1 VSKIFDSLKRAEA
14 ERKNRAKQTEAGSNI
29 TPIRTASVTPAGV
42 DTNGFPEDLLRQL
55 GILKNAVDS
64 ILKGKERKTIVFTS
78 AVSGEGTTTIGSSF
92 ARLLALQGGGRVL
105 LCEMN
110 ARNPALKKLFGLN
123 GDLGITD
130 FFSGERNL
138 PAVVHTTREANLD
151 VIPIGKEDPAL
162 IQIHLQN
169 VFPELARQA
178 SAIYETVIFDAPA
191 IVNSPETAP
200 MAAHVDGVVLVVHSG
215 KTKREVVQ
223 RSIETIHRSDG
234 AVLGVVLNRKKY
246 YIPEFLYKRI

>member
-1 VSKIFDSLKRAEA
+1 
-14 ERKNRAKQTEAGSNI
+14 
-29 TPIRTASVTPAGV
+29 
-42 DTNGFPEDLLRQL
+42 
-55 GILKNAVDS
+55 
-64 ILKGKERKTIVFTS
+64 VFTS
-78 AVSGEGTTTIGSSF
+78 AVSGEGATTIGSNF

-110 ARNPALKKLFGLN
+110 ARNPIFKNLFTLN
-123 GDLGITD
+123 NDLGITD

-138 PAVVHTTREANLD
+138 PSIVHSTREANLD

-169 VFPELARQA
+169 VFPELVRQA
-178 SAIYETVIFDAPA
+178 AAIYETVIFDAPA
-191 IVNSPETAP
+191 IVSSPETAP
-200 MAAHVDGVVLVVHSG
+200 MVSQVDGVVLVVHSG

-234 AVLGVVLNRKKY
+234 NVLGIILNRKKY